1 MRGGDPLSGS
11 RVFLIVSMVW
21 LPVSIFAHGYFPSL
35 WRVADPV
42 ADPLQ
47 QGGRF
52 AWASLRAAF
61 QKVSLTS
68 QREISFQILPHAS
81 TWFSYL
87 PA

>member
-1 MRGGDPLSGS
+1 MRGGDSLSGS

-21 LPVSIFAHGYFPSL
+21 LPVSIFAHGYLSSL
-35 WRVADPV
+35 WHVADPV
-42 ADPLQ
+42 ADHLQ

-52 AWASLRAAF
+52 SWASLRSAF
-61 QKVSLTS
+61 QKVSITS